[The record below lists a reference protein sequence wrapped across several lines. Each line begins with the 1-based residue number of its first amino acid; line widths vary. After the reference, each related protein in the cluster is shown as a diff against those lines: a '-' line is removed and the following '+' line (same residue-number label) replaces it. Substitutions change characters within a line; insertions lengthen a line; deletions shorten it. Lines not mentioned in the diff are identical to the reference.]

1 MPKIPR
7 KNATCAVINPIESIP
22 PWRSST
28 KDTSIITPEEKPR
41 VKAMNLGPGSLTKM
55 AITLPMVVERP
66 AKVASKMA
74 VRNVPSVNIYKK
86 PPKSLEC

>member
-1 MPKIPR
+1 
-7 KNATCAVINPIESIP
+7 
-22 PWRSST
+22 
-28 KDTSIITPEEKPR
+28 
-41 VKAMNLGPGSLTKM
+41 M